1 MKTLMGIVGLGLLLA
16 GCVSGRDAEVDAAVQ
31 QSRDACVTTYR
42 SKQLKTYSGYMQC
55 LNTAEAPLQER
66 AQRGGVGDL
75 LNVKFA
81 GRVAIAERVD
91 RGEITPAQADF
102 EVARMNSGLM
112 SQGQNRLN
120 ANRLVDAAT
129 SPVTCNR
136 YGNSVTCF

>member
-1 MKTLMGIVGLGLLLA
+1 MKNFVTVLGLALGLA
-16 GCVSGRDAEVDAAVQ
+16 GCVSARDTQIDTAVQ
-31 QSRDACVTTYR
+31 QGRDACVAAYR
-42 SKQLKTYSGYMQC
+42 SKQVKTYSGYMQC

-91 RGEITPAQADF
+91 RGEITPAQGDLEIAQL
-102 EVARMNSGLM
+102 NSGLM
-112 SQGQNRLN
+112 SQGQSRLN
-120 ANRLVDAAT
+120 NNRLVDAAT

-136 YGNSVTCF
+136 FGNSVTCF